1 MAEPAASL
9 PELGAHSRAPH
20 NWGELLLVSVKVSV
34 EVAIQRLT
42 VRELF
47 RLDVGSVLVSA
58 QQAGANAPVVIG
70 DVALAWGEF
79 QVVEDHLALRV
90 VELA

>member
-9 PELGAHSRAPH
+9 PELRAAPKAPD

-34 EVAIQRLT
+34 EVAIQQLT

-47 RLDVGSVLVSA
+47 RLEKGSVLVSA